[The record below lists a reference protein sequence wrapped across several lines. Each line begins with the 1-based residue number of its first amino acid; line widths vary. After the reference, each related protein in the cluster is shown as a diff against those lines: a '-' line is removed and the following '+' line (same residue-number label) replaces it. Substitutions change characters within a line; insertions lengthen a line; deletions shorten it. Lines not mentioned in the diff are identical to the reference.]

1 MTIGIWYEMFS
12 HYIYIQFNMN
22 YFDENISIC
31 TPYDCQI
38 HETQRERVAY
48 SSGFVV

>member
-1 MTIGIWYEMFS
+1 
-12 HYIYIQFNMN
+12 MN

-38 HETQRERVAY
+38 HETQRESSVLEWFCCLIQPIVAL
-48 SSGFVV
+48 